1 MDRQHYTVTVVIA
14 APGTPLY
21 TKGKQQLVDGE
32 PATSGPGHMFFV
44 LDDGKSKPASYG
56 FAPIT
61 HGQMNGPG
69 KIYDTDASEY
79 HRPAYS
85 RTIEISKEQYEKLHK
100 FGEEPE
106 KFGFDTQYRDVRN
119 NCVDFTWAALNHAGL
134 HRNKSI
140 DVNGLL
146 IPGAGQLL
154 PDVRIPLP
162 LEGPGKDA
170 YRPLRNIH
178 GVESIEAPFPDS
190 PLNREIRNPLPSQ
203 RSLQQHILSEERH
216 APSLK
221 DPTHPGY
228 QLFAQAKDHIQIL
241 DREHGRQT
249 DARSANL
256 AGCLAVQSCKMGMDR
271 IDEVRLSDDASRA
284 FAVQNNPYSAG
295 SHDQLRAHVDTV
307 AALNTPLEQSSQ
319 EWTKAAAERGQ
330 AEQHRNLQQEQTQ
343 APAARTMS

>member
-1 MDRQHYTVTVVIA
+1 
-14 APGTPLY
+14 TPLY
-21 TKGKQQLVDGE
+21 DEGQQQTKDGI
-32 PATSGPGHMFFV
+32 PVTSGPGHMFFV
-44 LDDGKSKPASYG
+44 TSDGKQSTSYG
-56 FAPIT
+56 FAPVT
-61 HGQMNGPG
+61 HGQTNGPG
-69 KIYDTDASEY
+69 EIYNSDADEY
-79 HRPAYS
+79 HKPAYS
-85 RTIEISKEQYEKLHK
+85 RTMEISKEQYDKLQQ
-100 FGEEPE
+100 FGREPE
-106 KFGFDTQYRDVRN
+106 KLGFDKEYKDVRN

-146 IPGAGQLL
+146 GPGAGQLL

-162 LEGPGKDA
+162 VEGSGKDA

-178 GVESIEAPFPDS
+178 GVESIEAPFPHS
-190 PLNREIRNPLPSQ
+190 PLNKEIRNPLPAQ

-228 QLFAQAKDHIQIL
+228 QLFAQAQDHVQTL

-249 DARSANL
+249 DACSANL

-307 AALNTPLEQSSQ
+307 SALNTPLEQSSQ
-319 EWTKAAAERGQ
+319 AWTQAAAERVQ
-330 AEQHRNLQQEQTQ
+330 AEQQRNLQQEQTQ
-343 APAARTMS
+343 APSARTMS